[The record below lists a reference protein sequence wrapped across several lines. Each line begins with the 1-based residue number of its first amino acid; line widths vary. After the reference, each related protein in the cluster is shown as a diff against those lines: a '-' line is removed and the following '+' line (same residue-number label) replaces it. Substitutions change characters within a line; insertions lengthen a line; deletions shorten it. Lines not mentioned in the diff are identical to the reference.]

1 VEDEDAPENVEI
13 FSESFKQRLDLFS
26 GITKEVLTIK
36 ADVEGNN
43 QNQEIRERRERVS
56 SKIEEASSNILKDEL
71 QSLESW
77 IVDQQAK
84 LE

>member
-1 VEDEDAPENVEI
+1 MEDEDAPENVEI

>member
-1 VEDEDAPENVEI
+1 MDDEDAPENVEI